1 MEPVRANRR
10 QRPSMDDVASA
21 AGVSKAAVS
30 KVVRNAYGVSPAMRH
45 RVETAIDQLGY
56 RPHVAARSMRGAS
69 FTIGFEIPQLGND
82 FFTQVMQG
90 AADELAG
97 SGYQFIIAPGVVGVE
112 ATSLLNALADRR
124 VDGLVAISPEVAPDW
139 LERLAEEIP
148 IVLLGRHDPSV
159 NYDTVTND
167 DRRGATM
174 VMDHL
179 LELGHRRI
187 AHLTVGPVPGVPD
200 ELLPHAIRR
209 QVYAVAMAERG
220 LETIVRES
228 APFEADSYRLSLEL
242 LTSDLAPTAIFAG
255 HDTLAIG
262 ALRARAELG
271 LGSDQVSVVGYDNI
285 DLAAHPIVSLTTV
298 DQFGR
303 RSGARAIQLLL
314 ERIQEGRTVADHH
327 SLTPQLRLRHST
339 RSPG

>member
-1 MEPVRANRR
+1 
-10 QRPSMDDVASA
+10 MDDVASA

-69 FTIGFEIPQLGND
+69 YTIGFEIPELGND

-97 SGYQFIIAPGVVGVE
+97 SGYQFIIAPGVVGVH
-112 ATSLLNALADRR
+112 ATAVLNGLSDRR
-124 VDGLVAISPEVAPDW
+124 VDGMVAISPEVAPDW

-148 IVLLGRHDPSV
+148 IVLMGRHDSSV

-167 DRRGATM
+167 DHRGATM

-187 AHLTVGPVPGVPD
+187 AHLTVGSVPGVPD
-200 ELLPHAIRR
+200 ELLPHTIRR
-209 QVYAVAMAERG
+209 RVYAAAMVARG
-220 LETIVRES
+220 LEPVVRVP
-228 APFEADSYRLSLEL
+228 APFEPDSYRVSLEL
-242 LTSDLAPTAIFAG
+242 LTSERAPTAIFAG

-271 LGSDQVSVVGYDNI
+271 LSSDQVSVVGYDNI

-314 ERIQEGRTVADHH
+314 ERIQEGRTAADHY
-327 SLTPQLRLRHST
+327 SFTPELRVRDST
-339 RSPG
+339 RPLA

>member
-1 MEPVRANRR
+1 VEPVRVSRR
-10 QRPSMDDVASA
+10 RPSMDDVASA

-45 RVETAIDQLGY
+45 RVEIAIDQLGY

-69 FTIGFEIPQLGND
+69 YTIGFEIPQLGND

-97 SGYQFIIAPGVVGVE
+97 SGYQFIIAPGVVDVH
-112 ATSLLNALADRR
+112 ATAVLNALADRR
-124 VDGLVAISPEVAPDW
+124 VDGFVAISPEVAPDW
-139 LERLAEEIP
+139 L
-148 IVLLGRHDPSV
+148 GRHDASV
-159 NYDTVTND
+159 NFDTVTND
-167 DRRGATM
+167 DGRGAAL

-179 LELGHRRI
+179 FELGHRRI
-187 AHLTVGPVPGVPD
+187 AHLTVGSVPGVPD
-200 ELLPHAIRR
+200 ELLPHVIRR
-209 QVYAVAMAERG
+209 RVFSEAMAARG
-220 LETIVRES
+220 LEPVVRES

-242 LTSDLAPTAIFAG
+242 LTSDHAPTAIFAG

-271 LGSDQVSVVGYDNI
+271 FTSAQVSVVGYDNI
-285 DLAAHPIVSLTTV
+285 DLAAHPLVSLTTV

-314 ERIQEGRTVADHH
+314 ERIREGRTAATHH
-327 SLTPQLRLRHST
+327 SVTPKLRVRNSSQPLA
-339 RSPG
+339 